1 MCIQS
6 GSPAWSVS
14 SHSSSCTPWFFN
26 PPVNLWLRFPGDSV
40 VKNLQMWVRSLV
52 GEDSVEK
59 EMATHSSVLAWE
71 IPWTEEPGETVY
83 GVTES
88 WTWLSNYTTTQSLL
102 LRYSVLEEFLC
113 SPASIFLPK
122 LENLQIPLKIPYL
135 PRYLASFYVLTY
147 VASLCF
153 QIPLESQ
160 ARPVSPAIIWYRG
173 CKGSF
178 SCLFP
183 FKLNVYY

>member
-1 MCIQS
+1 MS
-6 GSPAWSVS
+6 VWS
-14 SHSSSCTPWFFN
+14 
-26 PPVNLWLRFPGDSV
+26 LG
-40 VKNLQMWVRSLV
+40 
-52 GEDSVEK
+52 GEDPVEK
-59 EMATHSSVLAWE
+59 EMATHSSVLVWE
-71 IPWTEEPGETVY
+71 ILWTEEPGETIY

-113 SPASIFLPK
+113 SPASVFLPK

-135 PRYLASFYVLTY
+135 PRYLASFYVLTCVLTC

-160 ARPVSPAIIWYRG
+160 TRAVFPAIIWYRG

-178 SCLFP
+178 SCFFP